1 MEIQA
6 SGKDTSPYSAAGY
19 APIARI
25 TDGQGRESKMIGVQG
40 VGGVQEP
47 NGPKPASGRPKQA
60 EEPKAP
66 VSDGASFS
74 SAAESAAVAESIIQ
88 KSAETSETREAKVE
102 QARRNL
108 EEGTYKVQDV
118 VRQVASRL
126 TKFIS

>member
-1 MEIQA
+1 
-6 SGKDTSPYSAAGY
+6 
-19 APIARI
+19 
-25 TDGQGRESKMIGVQG
+25 MIGVQG

-60 EEPKAP
+60 DEPKAP
-66 VSDGASFS
+66 SSDAASFS
-74 SAAESAAVAESIIQ
+74 SAAELASVAESIIQ
-88 KSAETSETREAKVE
+88 KSAGTSETREAKVE